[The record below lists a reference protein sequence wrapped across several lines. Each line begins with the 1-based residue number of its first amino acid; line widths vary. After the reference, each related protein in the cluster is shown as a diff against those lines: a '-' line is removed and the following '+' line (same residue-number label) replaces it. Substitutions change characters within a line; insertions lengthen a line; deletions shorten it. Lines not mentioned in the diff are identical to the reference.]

1 MLNLAIVGLGSWG
14 QALVNAVQGTSGTI
28 RFVAGA
34 TRTRARA
41 EAFAADRGI
50 RLHERYEDVLADPAV
65 QGVVLATPHLD
76 HEGQIIAAARAG
88 KHVFVEKPFTTSLA
102 GAHRAVAAAHEAGVT
117 LALGHNR
124 RFHPN
129 MGTLRGW
136 LRDGRLGTICHAEAT
151 MSGGSGLSMQAGH
164 WRADPAQSPAGAM
177 APQGIHLV
185 DGLIDLLGPVA
196 SVSCQAVHRVAPAG
210 VLDTTS
216 VLLAFESGATGY
228 LSCMISTGPSYRF
241 CLYGSAGIAEIRQPG
256 LDDLSLRPLPGG
268 GEAEQISR
276 PGVNTL
282 ALELEAFAD
291 AVAGRAPYQ
300 IPVDQMIHGIA
311 VYEAIIA
318 SAQQGRPMT
327 VAR

>member
-1 MLNLAIVGLGSWG
+1 MLNLAIVGLGKWG
-14 QALVNAVQGTSGTI
+14 QIMVNAVQGKSERVRFIAGT
-28 RFVAGA
+28 
-34 TRTRARA
+34 TRTLSRA
-41 EAFAADRGI
+41 EAYAAEQGI
-50 RLHERYEDVLADPAV
+50 RLHGTLDAVLADPAV

-76 HEGQIIAAARAG
+76 HEEQIIAAAGAG
-88 KHVFVEKPFTTSLA
+88 KHVFVEKPFTATLE
-102 GAHRAVAAAHEAGVT
+102 GARRAVAAAQAAGVC

-129 MGTLRGW
+129 MAELRGW
-136 LRDGRLGTICHAEAT
+136 LAEGRLGTLCHAEAT
-151 MSGGSGLSMQAGH
+151 MSGASGLTLDPAH

-185 DGLIDLLGPVA
+185 DGLIDLMGPVA
-196 SVSCQAVHRVAPAG
+196 SVFAQAVHRAAPSG

-216 VLLAFESGATGY
+216 VLLTFESGATGY
-228 LSCMISTGPSYRF
+228 LSCMLSTASSYRM
-241 CLYGSAGIAEIRQPG
+241 CLYGSAARAEIRQPG
-256 LDDLSLRPLPGG
+256 LDDLSLQPLPDT
-268 GEAEQISR
+268 GEPRQISR
-276 PGVNTL
+276 PGVDTV

-300 IPVDQMIHGIA
+300 IPPDQMIHGIA

-318 SAQQGRPMT
+318 SAQQGRPVA